1 MLLRGSATGPGVA
14 AVNPTQMEH
23 LAAAVLTETQSSPKT
38 WPEDGPWQASR
49 RHFAG
54 KRAEGECP
62 LFMARGEEPRDKQ
75 WCIPPQE
82 QERAMIAIV
91 PDPVHS
97 HIALVFDRSG
107 EALQRAARTM
117 NY

>member
-38 WPEDGPWQASR
+38 CPEDGPWQASR

-54 KRAEGECP
+54 KRPEGECP
-62 LFMARGEEPRDKQ
+62 LFMARVEDPRDKQ
-75 WCIPPQE
+75 WCIRPPE
-82 QERAMIAIV
+82 QVRAIIAV
-91 PDPVHS
+91 GPGHVHRTL
-97 HIALVFDRSG
+97 ALV
-107 EALQRAARTM
+107 
-117 NY
+117 